1 MLAFEILIFD
11 SLCNAT
17 IFERH
22 LTFRTGQFLRTVVE
36 KTAREFR
43 GIIASQPR
51 HLFSIGF
58 PLACFLPHKLGECSM
73 VRFSLP
79 MRLARSIVLGI
90 SMPCLLV
97 NIMTNN
103 SHGQGA
109 GQAQQPTS
117 WSWESTKLSPLFFG
131 EGGTICELDGD
142 GNPDVVAGYNIYFGP
157 TFDRAVP
164 LVDAKPVSIIGYS
177 KFFFAF
183 DYDIDGDKNNDVI
196 IIGFPGEAAHWYKNP
211 GKDRARTGNWERFT
225 ILSSVDNESPTFT
238 DLTGDGKPEIVCCN
252 GGTFG
257 YAEIPKDPTQ
267 PWTYVPVS
275 ENGKFQRFTHG
286 LGVGDVNDDGRL
298 DIMSKEGWWEQPSDR
313 SVTPWKMHRFAF
325 SGPGGAQ
332 MYAVDLDGDGKT
344 EVVTSLAAHGY
355 GLVAYKK
362 KSPAGDDWDRID
374 IMTDKVET
382 SPTGLVVSQL
392 HAIDIADMDND
403 GKPDIVA
410 GKRFWAHNGSDRGE
424 NEPPLLVWFKPVV
437 SNSGLRFIPNI
448 VDDNSG
454 VGTQIVAKDINNDRR
469 LDILSVSKRG
479 VHVLKQVMSSAA
491 KPEEPKLATALAK
504 IKDDLGGFRP
514 AWSETL
520 PMNVDFETG
529 DLRDWSQTGA
539 AFFNQPMKGDVVA
552 VRRKD
557 MSSEHQGDY
566 WVGSFE
572 VTGDI
577 AFGTLS
583 SKPFRLQHPWVSFLQ
598 GGGSNSETRVEIV
611 DFKTNEV
618 IAKSVGHD
626 AEAMKRAVLRL
637 DRAVGS
643 DIFIRLIDNN
653 KDGWGH
659 INFDDFRIH
668 AEEPKIASAQRLP
681 TLDKLTYKSLPP
693 DKVADAMTLPEGFS
707 VQVIASE
714 PVVRQPVAMTIDHR
728 GRVWIAEAYQYPLRA
743 DGDEGKDRVLILED
757 TNGDGTLDSHKIF
770 ADNLNLVSGIEVGF
784 GGLWVGAAP
793 YLLFIPD
800 KDGNDVADG
809 PAIKKLEGWGYQDTH
824 ETLNSFIWGPDG
836 WLYGCHGVFTHS
848 DVRVVKSSPEETKAG
863 PVTKI
868 NAGIW
873 RYHPQSE
880 SFEVFAHGTSNPW
893 GVDFN
898 DTGDAF
904 LTACVI
910 PHLYHII
917 PQARYQRQAGQHFNP
932 FTYSDIQTI
941 ALHRHW
947 IGDTPHSGNN
957 RSDSAGGGHAHSG
970 AMFYLGGSW
979 PEKYRNQ
986 LFMNNIHGA
995 RINQDKIAR
1004 RGSGY
1009 LGDRAPDFLLANDLS
1024 SQILYFRS
1032 GPDGQVIAI
1041 DWYDAQQCHVK
1052 DPSKHDQSNG
1062 RVYRISYNN
1071 AKPVQVDLS
1080 KASDLQLVEHQTSKN
1095 DWYVR
1100 TARRLLMERQHLG
1113 SLSTSALSE
1122 LGKLLKH
1129 AEPRIRLRALWAL
1142 AACSSLSQ
1150 ADIDLALDDKDEH
1163 VRGWGVRLL
1172 SQPATSFLKQ
1182 HSPAAFMEVLASMA
1196 ANEPSA
1202 LVRCE
1207 LAAASH
1213 RLPAAAAHKIVEQLV
1228 THAEDNGDHNLP
1240 WMVWYAA
1247 SRVIEETP
1255 KASIDL
1261 LGRSKIE
1268 KVSEYIARQ
1277 VSQTYVAKPDERN
1290 SETFVSLL
1298 SKVAS
1303 HPVPETAAKWMD
1315 SILVALESK
1324 RTLNAPTGWPQVSKE
1339 LLLHPN
1345 ASMRLRGAQLAS
1357 KLNDKDA
1364 LQLLRDLVAQSSAK
1378 DDDRIA
1384 ALNILKQVKAEGV
1397 SPLAFGILSK
1407 PGMRSAAL
1415 SAIADSLDV
1424 DGAKRV
1430 LDVAIQWPEIADR
1443 RLAWFA
1449 MLRRVPTA
1457 EVLLNALESKKL
1469 PSGDLTADMV
1479 QQIQRLNSEPLMNLV
1494 AQVWGNVRGLDE
1506 DKQKAV
1512 AKIRT
1517 LVEKESK
1524 DLDPMAGKVVF
1535 TKICGQCHVLFGE
1548 GGKIGPELTGSNRR
1562 DVNYLL
1568 ENVLD
1573 PSAVMAKEYQPIIVR
1588 TKDEQTVTGLLKQS
1602 TPDSIRLQTAT
1613 DEVVIYTSEIEERK
1627 QSKTSMMP
1635 SDLLTPLSDSEIQS
1649 LFAYLRSK

>member
-1 MLAFEILIFD
+1 
-11 SLCNAT
+11 
-17 IFERH
+17 
-22 LTFRTGQFLRTVVE
+22 
-36 KTAREFR
+36 
-43 GIIASQPR
+43 
-51 HLFSIGF
+51 
-58 PLACFLPHKLGECSM
+58 
-73 VRFSLP
+73 
-79 MRLARSIVLGI
+79 
-90 SMPCLLV
+90 
-97 NIMTNN
+97 
-103 SHGQGA
+103 
-109 GQAQQPTS
+109 
-117 WSWESTKLSPLFFG
+117 
-131 EGGTICELDGD
+131 
-142 GNPDVVAGYNIYFGP
+142 
-157 TFDRAVP
+157 
-164 LVDAKPVSIIGYS
+164 
-177 KFFFAF
+177 
-183 DYDIDGDKNNDVI
+183 
-196 IIGFPGEAAHWYKNP
+196 
-211 GKDRARTGNWERFT
+211 
-225 ILSSVDNESPTFT
+225 
-238 DLTGDGKPEIVCCN
+238 
-252 GGTFG
+252 
-257 YAEIPKDPTQ
+257 
-267 PWTYVPVS
+267 
-275 ENGKFQRFTHG
+275 
-286 LGVGDVNDDGRL
+286 
-298 DIMSKEGWWEQPSDR
+298 
-313 SVTPWKMHRFAF
+313 
-325 SGPGGAQ
+325 
-332 MYAVDLDGDGKT
+332 
-344 EVVTSLAAHGY
+344 
-355 GLVAYKK
+355 
-362 KSPAGDDWDRID
+362 
-374 IMTDKVET
+374 
-382 SPTGLVVSQL
+382 
-392 HAIDIADMDND
+392 
-403 GKPDIVA
+403 
-410 GKRFWAHNGSDRGE
+410 
-424 NEPPLLVWFKPVV
+424 
-437 SNSGLRFIPNI
+437 
-448 VDDNSG
+448 
-454 VGTQIVAKDINNDRR
+454 
-469 LDILSVSKRG
+469 
-479 VHVLKQVMSSAA
+479 
-491 KPEEPKLATALAK
+491 
-504 IKDDLGGFRP
+504 
-514 AWSETL
+514 
-520 PMNVDFETG
+520 
-529 DLRDWSQTGA
+529 
-539 AFFNQPMKGDVVA
+539 
-552 VRRKD
+552 
-557 MSSEHQGDY
+557 
-566 WVGSFE
+566 
-572 VTGDI
+572 
-577 AFGTLS
+577 
-583 SKPFRLQHPWVSFLQ
+583 VSFLQ
-598 GGGSNSETRVEIV
+598 GGGSSPETRVEIV

-618 IAKSVGHD
+618 IARSFGQD

-643 DIFIRLIDNN
+643 DVFIRLIDNN

-668 AEEPKIASAQRLP
+668 ADEPKIASAQRLP
-681 TLDKLTYKSLPP
+681 SLDKLTYKSLPP
-693 DKVADAMTLPEGFS
+693 DKVAGAMTLPDGFS

-743 DGDEGKDRVLILED
+743 DGDVGKDRVLILED

-770 ADNLNLVSGIEVGF
+770 ADNLNLVSGIEVGL

-863 PVTKI
+863 PSTKI

-1009 LGDRAPDFLLANDLS
+1009 VGDRAPDFLLANDLS

-1062 RVYRISYNN
+1062 RVYRITYNN

-1080 KASDLQLVEHQTSKN
+1080 KASDLQLVEHQTNKN

-1113 SLSTSALSE
+1113 TLSTNALSE

-1129 AEPRIRLRALWAL
+1129 AEPRIRLRGLWAL
-1142 AACSSLSQ
+1142 AACSSMSQ
-1150 ADIDLALDDKDEH
+1150 ADIDLAIHDQDEH

-1172 SQPATSFLKQ
+1172 SQPATSFQKQ
-1182 HSPAAFMEVLASMA
+1182 HTPDSSVGELASMA
-1196 ANEPSA
+1196 ANDPSA

-1213 RLPAAAAHKIVEQLV
+1213 RLPIETANKIVEQLV
-1228 THAEDNGDHNLP
+1228 THTEDNSDHNLP
-1240 WMVWYAA
+1240 WMVWYAT

-1339 LLLHPN
+1339 LL
-1345 ASMRLRGAQLAS
+1345 
-1357 KLNDKDA
+1357 
-1364 LQLLRDLVAQSSAK
+1364 
-1378 DDDRIA
+1378 
-1384 ALNILKQVKAEGV
+1384 
-1397 SPLAFGILSK
+1397 
-1407 PGMRSAAL
+1407 
-1415 SAIADSLDV
+1415 
-1424 DGAKRV
+1424 
-1430 LDVAIQWPEIADR
+1430 
-1443 RLAWFA
+1443 
-1449 MLRRVPTA
+1449 
-1457 EVLLNALESKKL
+1457 
-1469 PSGDLTADMV
+1469 
-1479 QQIQRLNSEPLMNLV
+1479 
-1494 AQVWGNVRGLDE
+1494 
-1506 DKQKAV
+1506 
-1512 AKIRT
+1512 
-1517 LVEKESK
+1517 
-1524 DLDPMAGKVVF
+1524 
-1535 TKICGQCHVLFGE
+1535 
-1548 GGKIGPELTGSNRR
+1548 
-1562 DVNYLL
+1562 
-1568 ENVLD
+1568 
-1573 PSAVMAKEYQPIIVR
+1573 
-1588 TKDEQTVTGLLKQS
+1588 
-1602 TPDSIRLQTAT
+1602 
-1613 DEVVIYTSEIEERK
+1613 
-1627 QSKTSMMP
+1627 
-1635 SDLLTPLSDSEIQS
+1635 
-1649 LFAYLRSK
+1649 